1 MKSPG
6 HAADE
11 VGTGIRIR
19 RRPLL
24 LIMKAITLQRYGGP
38 EDLALTELP
47 TPKVAPGEVLVRV
60 KAAGVNPA
68 DWKLAAGYL
77 DDVLEARFPFIPGW
91 EVSGVVEARGFD
103 ATEFEVGD
111 EVVGYICKDWAQNGG
126 YAELVSA
133 PVRTLARKPESLN
146 WLQAAGLPLAGL
158 TAYQAI
164 QRLGIGRG
172 DTVLIHAA
180 SGGVGSFGVQIAVAR
195 GARVIG
201 TASERNHDYLRRL
214 GAEPVT
220 YGDSLSDRVREL
232 TPDGVDAA
240 LDFVGGDAVAVSQE
254 VLKNPKRVASIVD
267 ATATEKGGHLVW
279 ARPSSDDLAAL
290 CALADSD
297 KLSVTVDRT
306 FPLAEAA
313 DAWRAVQEG
322 HTRGKIVLDVE
333 AN

>member
-1 MKSPG
+1 
-6 HAADE
+6 
-11 VGTGIRIR
+11 
-19 RRPLL
+19 
-24 LIMKAITLQRYGGP
+24 MKAITLQQYGGP
-38 EDLALTELP
+38 VDLELTELP

-77 DDVLEARFPFIPGW
+77 DDVMEAHFPFIPGW

-111 EVVGYICKDWAQNGG
+111 EVMGYICKDWAQNGG

-164 QRLGIGRG
+164 QRLGIGTG

-201 TASERNHDYLRRL
+201 TASEHNHHYLRGL

-232 TPDGVDAA
+232 APDGVDAA
-240 LDFVGGDAVAVSQE
+240 LDFFGGDAVTVSQE

-267 ATATEKGGHLVW
+267 TTVTEKGGHLVW
-279 ARPSSDDLAAL
+279 ARPSSYDLAAL
-290 CALADSD
+290 CSLADSG

-313 DAWRAVQEG
+313 DAWQAVQEG
-322 HTRGKIVLDVE
+322 HTRGKIVLDVDTS
-333 AN
+333 

>member
-1 MKSPG
+1 M
-6 HAADE
+6 
-11 VGTGIRIR
+11 R
-19 RRPLL
+19 
-24 LIMKAITLQRYGGP
+24 AIALQEYGGP
-38 EDLALTELP
+38 EDLELREP
-47 TPKVAPGEVLVRV
+47 PAPKAVPGEVLVRV
-60 KAAGVNPA
+60 KAAGVNPG
-68 DWKLAAGYL
+68 DWKVAAGYL
-77 DDVLEARFPFIPGW
+77 DSAMEARFPLIPGW

-111 EVVGYICKDWAQNGG
+111 EVVGYIWKDWVQNGG

-164 QRLGIGRG
+164 QRLDIGSG

-180 SGGVGSFGVQIAVAR
+180 SGGVGTFGVQIVTAR

-201 TASERNHDYLRRL
+201 TAGGRNHDYLRGL

-220 YGDSLSDRVREL
+220 YGDGLSGRVREL
-232 TPDGVDAA
+232 APDGVDAA
-240 LDFVGGDAVAVSQE
+240 LDFVGGDAVAVSRD
-254 VLKNPKRVASIVD
+254 VLKNPNRVASIVD
-267 ATATEKGGHLVW
+267 ATITEKGGHHVW
-279 ARPSSDDLAAL
+279 ARPNSADLGVL
-290 CALADSD
+290 CALADSG

-306 FPLAEAA
+306 FPLAAAA

-322 HTRGKIVLDVE
+322 HTRGKIVLDVD

>member
-1 MKSPG
+1 MR
-6 HAADE
+6 H
-11 VGTGIRIR
+11 
-19 RRPLL
+19 RPLAPV
-24 LIMKAITLQRYGGP
+24 MKAITLQHYGGP
-38 EDLALTELP
+38 EDMELTELA

-77 DDVLEARFPFIPGW
+77 DDVMEACFPFIPGW

-133 PVRTLARKPESLN
+133 PVRTLARKPRSLD

-164 QRLGIGRG
+164 RRLGIGRG

-180 SGGVGSFGVQIAVAR
+180 SGGVGSFGVQVAAAR

-201 TASERNHDYLRRL
+201 TASEHNHDYLRGL
-214 GAEPVT
+214 GAEPVS
-220 YGDSLSDRVREL
+220 YGDGLSDRVHEL
-232 TPDGVDAA
+232 APDGVDAA

-254 VLKNPKRVASIVD
+254 VLVNPSRVASIVD
-267 ATATEKGGHLVW
+267 TAINEKGGHLVW

-290 CALADSD
+290 SALADSG

-313 DAWRAVQEG
+313 DAWRAIQEG
-322 HTRGKIVLDVE
+322 HTRGKIVLNVDVG
-333 AN
+333 